1 MFLRGKAK
9 VTIFTVQ
16 ATRTFNYQAGDIM
29 IVPRNCGH
37 YIENIGDEPIEMLE
51 IFKSPKYVVPCFSW
65 LSWCAY
71 AS

>member
-1 MFLRGKAK
+1 M

-16 ATRTFNYQAGDIM
+16 ATRTYNFQEGDIM

-51 IFKSPKYVVPCFSW
+51 IFKSPKYVAPSFSR
-65 LSWCAY
+65 LLWCAY
-71 AS
+71 TS